1 MFKQKILRNPVV
13 VSTIVA
19 LVLAAIF
26 AAVYLF
32 ILEDADKLYLW
43 VGLGIIT
50 GFYFTFQL
58 SLWLK
63 KKKQLK
69 SSTFRDGRRSSF
81 NGDPPS
87 SF

>member
-43 VGLGIIT
+43 VGLGVIT

-58 SLWLK
+58 PYGLR
-63 KKKQLK
+63 KKQLK